1 MPISLREILNWFEIL
16 VISMF
21 DVKLFDSKESFY
33 LLLLLQGIVS
43 ALNVDG
49 WSIRQSLIPLEYIML
64 MVVFF

>member
-1 MPISLREILNWFEIL
+1 MPISLREILNWFAIL

-21 DVKLFDSKESFY
+21 DVELFDSKESFY
-33 LLLLLQGIVS
+33 LLLLLQEIVS
-43 ALNVDG
+43 ASNVDG

>member
-21 DVKLFDSKESFY
+21 DVELFDSKESFY
-33 LLLLLQGIVS
+33 LLLLLQEIVS
-43 ALNVDG
+43 ASNVDG